1 MNIHK
6 TLIIGGVG
14 AVTIGAVIT
23 TANLS
28 GHLNNIRNQSTKK
41 ESSVQSKPHDTKAV
55 EQPIETETINTT
67 ETTTQVPQSAPQTAT
82 EQNTTPTVASIDE
95 LKAQYGWNSLAGSPI
110 EMMMD
115 RQPEY
120 FTEQYRVQAFKYMHD
135 AGLNAAQKNGST
147 SNNSINYAWLQTYRQ
162 SGDFV
167 ATGAALGVD
176 WNSYLGG

>member
-1 MNIHK
+1 
-6 TLIIGGVG
+6 
-14 AVTIGAVIT
+14 
-23 TANLS
+23 
-28 GHLNNIRNQSTKK
+28 
-41 ESSVQSKPHDTKAV
+41 
-55 EQPIETETINTT
+55 
-67 ETTTQVPQSAPQTAT
+67 
-82 EQNTTPTVASIDE
+82 
-95 LKAQYGWNSLAGSPI
+95 
-110 EMMMD
+110 MMMA